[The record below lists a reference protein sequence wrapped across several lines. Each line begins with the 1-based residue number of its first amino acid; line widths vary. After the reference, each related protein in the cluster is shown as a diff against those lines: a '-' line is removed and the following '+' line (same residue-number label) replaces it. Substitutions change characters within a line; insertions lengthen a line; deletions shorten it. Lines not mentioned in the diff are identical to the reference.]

1 MPLDPQAKAVLDQVN
16 ALPMPA
22 MSTLEPGQYRQMVA
36 QMIVPS
42 PEVAGLDVRDLQIS
56 GPGGELPLRLYRPLD
71 DEPGPAV
78 MFFHGGGFVIGDF
91 ESHDGLCRLLA
102 QKSGA
107 LVIAVDYRLA
117 PEAPFPAAPEDCYAA
132 TCWVAEHAKDLGIDP
147 ARLAVAGDSAGG
159 NLAIAVCQLVAERG
173 GPTVRHQL
181 LFYPVTDHGFDTPSY
196 HANHEGYL
204 LSREMMQWFWG
215 HYLKRP
221 EDGDDPL
228 ASPLRYGNFEGL
240 PPATVIT
247 AEYDPLRDE
256 GEEFARRLQ
265 AAGVETQLSRYK
277 GMFHGFA
284 SMLVALDAAD
294 RAVAEGAEALQRAL
308 T

>member
-16 ALPMPA
+16 ALPMPP
-22 MSTLEPGQYRQMVA
+22 MSTLEPGHYREMVA

-42 PEVAGLDVRDLQIS
+42 PEVTGLDVRDLHIP

-71 DEPGPAV
+71 GEPGPAV

-102 QKSGA
+102 QRSGA
-107 LVIAVDYRLA
+107 LVIAVNYRLA

-147 ARLAVAGDSAGG
+147 TRLAVAGDSAGG
-159 NLAIAVCQLVAERG
+159 NLAIAVGQLAAERG

-215 HYLKRP
+215 HYLRRP
-221 EDGDDPL
+221 EDGDNPL
-228 ASPLRYGNFEGL
+228 ASPLRCNSFEGL

-256 GEEFARRLQ
+256 GEDFARRLQ
-265 AAGVETQLSRYK
+265 AAGVETQLSRYD

-284 SMLVALDAAD
+284 SMLVALDAAG
-294 RAVAEGAEALQRAL
+294 RAVAEGAEALRRAL